1 MGLTIIRRAS
11 PDDGDI
17 TILMTITSTYT
28 LGDSETLPVS
38 TPTSSKSTSI
48 VYKTTT
54 LVTSVTSKRSSTTTS
69 STFDH
74 SSSLESSMFET
85 ETEDSSPISSN
96 ISNSS
101 PSPSASNIALT
112 LDRDVDGSGKSTK
125 LGLAVGLPVSIFAV
139 FLFVA
144 LGFFLLKRKS
154 DKKMLEYENEYYSYP
169 PDRSPIT
176 KLAKS
181 RIQPTV
187 SMVPENATKETQ
199 EAFDASSIYSTL
211 HSTPRILPGP
221 QRRAY
226 RNSIGN
232 FFKDRLSKVIKVQD
246 IRMGEENSIDSRLNS
261 HPNLS
266 RSSMFMSPVF
276 LKRFHL
282 GKGANK
288 ETKNDA
294 NTIQPQLVPMP
305 YSEQTIQLGPVGSR
319 RDGRINRA
327 KSKLT
332 LPPIISNGE
341 NEQEEKPQEHQNVHV
356 VVQDYRRKLN
366 DELTIAVG
374 QDVAVIGKIVDGWC
388 KVRLLGRD
396 IDFLQGKNSR
406 IEGVVPAYCLQKL

>member
-144 LGFFLLKRKS
+144 LGFFLLKRKL

-169 PDRSPIT
+169 PD
-176 KLAKS
+176 
-181 RIQPTV
+181 TV
-187 SMVPENATKETQ
+187 SYTHLDVYKRQGWP
-199 EAFDASSIYSTL
+199 L
-211 HSTPRILPGP
+211 WH
-221 QRRAY
+221 
-226 RNSIGN
+226 
-232 FFKDRLSKVIKVQD
+232 
-246 IRMGEENSIDSRLNS
+246 
-261 HPNLS
+261 HPNIPNS
-266 RSSMFMSPVF
+266 EVSTSC
-276 LKRFHL
+276 
-282 GKGANK
+282 
-288 ETKNDA
+288 TK
-294 NTIQPQLVPMP
+294 
-305 YSEQTIQLGPVGSR
+305 YHIQLQLWYFLILKP
-319 RDGRINRA
+319 IL
-327 KSKLT
+327 KLIH
-332 LPPIISNGE
+332 LSLMAI
-341 NEQEEKPQEHQNVHV
+341 
-356 VVQDYRRKLN
+356 
-366 DELTIAVG
+366 
-374 QDVAVIGKIVDGWC
+374 
-388 KVRLLGRD
+388 
-396 IDFLQGKNSR
+396 
-406 IEGVVPAYCLQKL
+406 